1 MNFIAKM
8 GVEKAVSS
16 ALFEKIAL
24 ETFSHQH
31 QSNPVY
37 RSYCDLLNIDPSE
50 VNELTKI
57 PFLPIDFF
65 KQKAVKS
72 FEEPEACIFTSSGT
86 TGQNPSQHFVRS
98 LDHYEVSFERCF
110 EKFYGPVED
119 YVILALLPSYLEREG
134 SSLVYMAHRLI
145 EKTKQPQSGFYLDN
159 LEELHQQLLSLEAE
173 GKKTLLLGVSFALL
187 DFAERYPL
195 TLSHTVVMETGGMKG
210 RRKELIR
217 AELHDKLMKGFGVK
231 QIHSEYGMTEL
242 MSQAY
247 AAENGL
253 YNCPNWMKV
262 LTREVT
268 DPFRIL
274 PPGRNGLLNIIDLA
288 NWDSCAFIAT
298 DDLGRVHQDG
308 RFEVM
313 GRLDHSAIR
322 GCNLMVY

>member
-1 MNFIAKM
+1 MNFIEKM

-37 RSYCDLLNIDPSE
+37 RSYCDLLNIDPAE
-50 VNELTKI
+50 VNALRKI

-86 TGQNPSQHFVRS
+86 TGQNPSRHFVRS

-159 LEELHQQLLSLEAE
+159 FEELHQKLLSLEAE
-173 GKKTLLLGVSFALL
+173 GKKNTLAWGF
-187 DFAERYPL
+187 FRIIGFCR
-195 TLSHTVVMETGGMKG
+195 TLS
-210 RRKELIR
+210 
-217 AELHDKLMKGFGVK
+217 
-231 QIHSEYGMTEL
+231 
-242 MSQAY
+242 
-247 AAENGL
+247 
-253 YNCPNWMKV
+253 
-262 LTREVT
+262 
-268 DPFRIL
+268 
-274 PPGRNGLLNIIDLA
+274 LNIIPYA
-288 NWDSCAFIAT
+288 GHGNRRHERPKKRTYSCGTSRQTNERIWGKTNSF
-298 DDLGRVHQDG
+298 
-308 RFEVM
+308 
-313 GRLDHSAIR
+313 
-322 GCNLMVY
+322 